1 MSDRPKVATTI
12 RLDADVLA
20 TCKASGKGW
29 QTRISQMLRD
39 YVKTQI
45 KMADEIREMLE
56 KRIDRW
62 TFFVRC

>member
-1 MSDRPKVATTI
+1 MATF
-12 RLDADVLA
+12 
-20 TCKASGKGW
+20 KAGGKGL
-29 QTRISQMLRD
+29 QTRINQVLRD

>member
-39 YVKTQI
+39 YVKTQ
-45 KMADEIREMLE
+45 MR
-56 KRIDRW
+56 
-62 TFFVRC
+62 